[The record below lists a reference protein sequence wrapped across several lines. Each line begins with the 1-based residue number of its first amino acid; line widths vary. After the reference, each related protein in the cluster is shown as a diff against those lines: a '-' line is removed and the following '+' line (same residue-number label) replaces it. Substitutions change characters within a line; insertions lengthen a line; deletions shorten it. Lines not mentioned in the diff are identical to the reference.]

1 MRERNQRVPGDQIM
15 VVEDDAETRE
25 LIAEILREDG
35 YTVQT
40 AANGAEALAA
50 LRATLPRPD
59 IILLDLM
66 MPVMSGWQ
74 FLDER
79 AADEALARIPVVVL
93 SADPTRQL
101 ASSRGIVAVV
111 GKPFD
116 LPRLLT
122 LVRAV
127 TRAQTPP
134 AGG

>member
-1 MRERNQRVPGDQIM
+1 MPDDRVM

-25 LIAEILREDG
+25 LIAEVLRDDG
-35 YTVQT
+35 YVVQT
-40 AANGAEALAA
+40 AANGAEALAT
-50 LRATLPRPD
+50 LRTGSMPPTL
-59 IILLDLM
+59 ILLDLM

-79 AADEALARIPVVVL
+79 ATDPRLARIPVLVL

-101 ASSRGIVAVV
+101 ASSRGVVAVV

-116 LPRLLT
+116 LPRLLK

-127 TRAQTPP
+127 TKAQTVQDQT
-134 AGG
+134 

>member
-1 MRERNQRVPGDQIM
+1 M

-25 LIAEILREDG
+25 LIAEVLRDDG
-35 YTVQT
+35 YVVQT
-40 AANGAEALAA
+40 AANGAEALAS
-50 LRATLPRPD
+50 LRTGASPPTL
-59 IILLDLM
+59 ILLDLK

-79 AADEALARIPVVVL
+79 ATDQRLSHIPVLVL

-101 ASSRGIVAVV
+101 ASSRGVVAVV

-116 LPRLLT
+116 LPRLLK

-127 TRAQTPP
+127 TKAQT
-134 AGG
+134 AQS

>member
-1 MRERNQRVPGDQIM
+1 MLGPPVTPDRVM
-15 VVEDDAETRE
+15 VVEDDFETRE
-25 LIAEILREDG
+25 LIAEVLRDDG
-35 YTVQT
+35 YAVQT

-50 LRATLPRPD
+50 LRMGTDARPD

-66 MPVMSGWQ
+66 MPIMSGWQ

-79 AADEALARIPVVVL
+79 AGDQELARIPVLVL

-101 ASSRGIVAVV
+101 ASSRGVVAVV

-116 LPRLLT
+116 LPRLLK

-127 TRAQTPP
+127 TKAQPRS
-134 AGG
+134 

>member
-1 MRERNQRVPGDQIM
+1 M

-25 LIAEILREDG
+25 LIAEVLRDDG
-35 YTVQT
+35 YTVHT
-40 AANGAEALAA
+40 AANGAEALAS
-50 LRATLPRPD
+50 LRAGQATPTL
-59 IILLDLM
+59 ILLDLM

-79 AADEALARIPVVVL
+79 ATDATLARIPVLVL

-101 ASSRGIVAVV
+101 ASSRGVVAVV

-116 LPRLLT
+116 LPRLLK

-127 TRAQTPP
+127 TKAQ
-134 AGG
+134 AIQG

>member
-1 MRERNQRVPGDQIM
+1 M

-25 LIAEILREDG
+25 LIAEVLRDDG
-35 YTVQT
+35 YSVQT
-40 AANGAEALAA
+40 AANGAEALAT
-50 LRATLPRPD
+50 LRTCSLSPTL
-59 IILLDLM
+59 ILLDLM

-79 AADEALARIPVVVL
+79 ATDQRLLRIPVLVL

-101 ASSRGIVAVV
+101 ASSRGVVAVV

-116 LPRLLT
+116 LPRLLK

-127 TRAQTPP
+127 TKAQTVQ
-134 AGG
+134 GQT

>member
-1 MRERNQRVPGDQIM
+1 LPDDRVM

-25 LIAEILREDG
+25 LIAEVLRDDG
-35 YTVQT
+35 YAVLT
-40 AANGAEALAA
+40 AANGAEALAS
-50 LRATLPRPD
+50 LRAGLPPPTL
-59 IILLDLM
+59 ILLDLM

-79 AADEALARIPVVVL
+79 AGDQTLARIPVLVL

-101 ASSRGIVAVV
+101 ASSRGVVAVV

-116 LPRLLT
+116 LPRLLK

-127 TRAQTPP
+127 TKAQTVQS
-134 AGG
+134 

>member
-1 MRERNQRVPGDQIM
+1 M

-25 LIAEILREDG
+25 LIAEVLRDDG
-35 YTVQT
+35 YNVQT

-50 LRATLPRPD
+50 LRTTASAPTL
-59 IILLDLM
+59 ILLDLM

-79 AADEALARIPVVVL
+79 AGDPRLARIPVLVL

-101 ASSRGIVAVV
+101 ASSRGVVAVV

-116 LPRLLT
+116 LPRLLK

-127 TRAQTPP
+127 TKAQTVQ
-134 AGG
+134 G